1 MRNLKLIIQYDGT
14 RYNGW
19 QKQKNSRRTI
29 QEMIEKA
36 LYRIV
41 REKVRLIGS
50 GRTDTGVHALG
61 QVANFMTASAMAP
74 QELQP
79 ALNALLPP
87 DIKVSAI
94 TEVALDFHSR
104 FHAKQKTYRY
114 TILNRSFSDVFLRN
128 YVYLFLRARLDVRA
142 MQRAAQK
149 LVGSHDFSSFKAAGY
164 SRSKSNIRII
174 KKLSVRTKSSFIII
188 EVTGSGFLHK
198 MVRSIVG
205 TLIEIGRGKLPVET
219 LQKILKAKN
228 RIAAGPT
235 APACGLTLVKV
246 EY

>member
-1 MRNLKLIIQYDGT
+1 MRNLRIILQYDGT
-14 RYNGW
+14 DYFGW
-19 QKQKNSRRTI
+19 QRQKSSRRTL
-29 QEMIEKA
+29 QETVEKV
-36 LYRIV
+36 LYGIL
-41 REKVRLIGS
+41 REKVKLIGA
-50 GRTDTGVHALG
+50 GRTDAGVHALA
-61 QVANFMTASAMAP
+61 QVANFKTASAMAP
-74 QELQP
+74 QKLQL

-94 TEVALDFHSR
+94 TEVAFDFHSR

-128 YVYLFLRARLDVRA
+128 YVFLFLRARLDVKA
-142 MQRAAQK
+142 MQKAAKK

-174 KKLSVRTKSSFIII
+174 QKLTIRKKGSFIII
-188 EVTGSGFLHK
+188 EITGSGFLYK
-198 MVRSIVG
+198 MVRGIVG
-205 TLIEIGRGKLPVET
+205 TLIEIGRGKLPVES
-219 LQKILKAKN
+219 LQKILKEKK
-228 RIAAGPT
+228 RTAAGPT